1 MRSFINQA
9 IAMSERIERDDNS
22 GRIGIRGGDPDLPS
36 TSQES
41 TPKQKV
47 ENAGKGKGASDK
59 PTWQSPPEANLSN
72 FTDKKGKGKGKGKNK
87 GSGGREKGG
96 SSNGNGSV
104 GTRPFVM
111 QETCP
116 IHGKAVDHS
125 PMECRQTLENK
136 KRMAAKNRV
145 CFNCCGTGHMA
156 SKCFTMK
163 ACESCPQSHHPM
175 FCPKNQK
182 VPSSNG
188 GSDGKGR
195 GKGKWNNKKGSKPQ
209 GKKGVSF
216 AADSDSDDVD
226 EKYSVSQGMSIVSKK
241 NGANTSASGNST

>member
-1 MRSFINQA
+1 
-9 IAMSERIERDDNS
+9 
-22 GRIGIRGGDPDLPS
+22 
-36 TSQES
+36 
-41 TPKQKV
+41 
-47 ENAGKGKGASDK
+47 
-59 PTWQSPPEANLSN
+59 
-72 FTDKKGKGKGKGKNK
+72 
-87 GSGGREKGG
+87 
-96 SSNGNGSV
+96 
-104 GTRPFVM
+104 
-111 QETCP
+111 
-116 IHGKAVDHS
+116 
-125 PMECRQTLENK
+125 
-136 KRMAAKNRV
+136 
-145 CFNCCGTGHMA
+145 
-156 SKCFTMK
+156 
-163 ACESCPQSHHPM
+163 M